1 MSLLFNRNYI
11 RFFRVVVIICKLE
24 VLEFKVLI
32 VEV

>member
-11 RFFRVVVIICKLE
+11 RFLRVVVIICKLE